1 MKLRPVCEGTSESK
15 KTASR
20 CFGKSQDIMLSVEN
34 EYVLLQ
40 GNKL

>member
-15 KTASR
+15 KKASR
-20 CFGKSQDIMLSVEN
+20 CFGKSQDMLSVEN